1 MDIIIRIENRS
12 IINQKLR
19 VVDFYNIILI
29 DFHFLAISTRFATFV
44 EITNISVRVYA
55 Y

>member
-29 DFHFLAISTRFATFV
+29 DFHAISTRFATFV
-44 EITNISVRVYA
+44 GITNISVRVYA
-55 Y
+55 